1 MGGTLAYLGAMF
13 TSALHLQE
21 ALAANRYFVDLDTSR
36 RTLAVLQAGRPVLV
50 SGPRGCGKDALAVA
64 LAAAQGSHLV
74 RLECRPGAGT
84 REAAFRWDTARQLAT
99 IETGT
104 AAGRDAADIE
114 REISSASYLLKGPLL
129 EAITMDDESVTL
141 LIAGL
146 DKADS
151 GLIGLLANFLEG
163 FAIDVPNA
171 GRYQPQHPPQV
182 IVTAAAELPAMDAIA
197 RQCVRLPMKYP
208 GFADEVSAI
217 SAAVPAIPPGLST
230 QIRNIVEQLR
240 AADLERP
247 PGVGDTIA
255 WARKLTSLGLAQ
267 LDSEAIMATADT
279 ILPLRAD
286 RERLGGSALL
296 GMARPHLDRAG

>member
-1 MGGTLAYLGAMF
+1 MF
-13 TSALHLQE
+13 TSAAHLQE
-21 ALAANRYFVDLDTSR
+21 ALAANRYFIDAGTAG
-36 RTLAVLQAGRPVLV
+36 RTLAAVQTGRPVLV

-84 REAAFRWDTARQLAT
+84 REAAYRWDTARQITT
-99 IETGT
+99 IEAGA

-114 REISSASYLLKGPLL
+114 QEISGAGYLLKGPLL
-129 EAITMDDESVTL
+129 EAITADDAEVTL
-141 LIAGL
+141 LVAGL
-146 DKADS
+146 DRADG
-151 GLIGLLANFLEG
+151 GLIALLANFLDG
-163 FAIDVPNA
+163 FTVEIPLA
-171 GRYQPQHPPQV
+171 GSFQPQHPPQV
-182 IVTAAAELPAMDAIA
+182 ILTAVAEGPAMEAIT
-197 RQCVRLPMKYP
+197 RQCVRLPVKYP
-208 GFADEVSAI
+208 GFADEVRAI
-217 SAAVPAIPPGLST
+217 DTTVPGIPPGLST

-240 AADLERP
+240 AAELERP
-247 PGVGDTIA
+247 PGVGDAIA

-279 ILPLRAD
+279 VLPLRAD